1 MKIMKFLMIGLFYFV
16 SSTATAQVQS
26 VDLVASGLTCSMC
39 SKAIFKSLSA
49 LDFVSEVKVNIEK
62 SSYNLTFKSSD
73 NVKIEQIRDA
83 VYDAGFAIDN
93 MQLTANFPSTK
104 AVKDESVSINGYQ
117 FKWKLNASKNI
128 LSPQKVTIVNKDI
141 LPAEGV
147 YYLKF

>member
-1 MKIMKFLMIGLFYFV
+1 MNTMKYLIIGLSFFV

-26 VDLVASGLTCSMC
+26 VELVASGLTCSMC

-49 LDFVSEVKVNIEK
+49 LDFVSDVKVDIEK
-62 SSYNLTFKSSD
+62 SSFILAFKSSD

-83 VYDAGFAIDN
+83 VYDTGFAIET

-104 AVKDESVSINGYQ
+104 AMKDETVSMNGYQ
-117 FKWKLNASKNI
+117 FKWILAAAKNI
-128 LSPQKVTIVNKDI
+128 SNPQKVTIVNKEI
-141 LPAEGV
+141 LPKDGV